1 MRFPRVKVD
10 GQGFYHCISRFV
22 HGLFIFRTS
31 AGGCPEAE
39 IFLSMMR
46 RGAAFCGI
54 QILDYGLMANH
65 FHLLCEVPEP
75 RFLPESE
82 VLERIEAR
90 YGSQYVQK
98 VRKELAQYAD
108 QPDGVEQSNRL
119 LDRYRKRTQD
129 ISIWVKELKG
139 GFAQDYNRRHKRYG
153 ALWSERF
160 KSTLLEGGQAVAAVA
175 AYIDLNAVRA
185 GLCSDPKEYRYC
197 GYAEAVAKGTTAA
210 FEGIRIILGLPE
222 SSSCEEISREYRQ
235 YLFIKGATGTEK
247 RPPAIELAEA
257 QKVVEQEKGELSLAE
272 QLHCKIRYFSD
283 GVILGSHAFVESYSQ
298 QLKKKLGYKRKSG
311 PVAAIKILGQ
321 TTLWVFR
328 QLRSR
333 AFG

>member
-1 MRFPRVKVD
+1 MRFPRVKAD

-22 HGLFIFRTS
+22 HGLFIFGTS

-65 FHLLCEVPEP
+65 FHLLCKVPEP

-283 GVILGSHAFVESYSQ
+283 GVILGSHAFVESYIQ

-311 PVAAIKILGQ
+311 PVAAIKVLGQ

-328 QLRSR
+328 ELRAR

>member
-1 MRFPRVKVD
+1 MRFPRVKAD

-31 AGGCPEAE
+31 TGRCPEAE
-39 IFLSMMR
+39 LFLSLMR
-46 RGAAFCGI
+46 RWAAFCGI
-54 QILDYGLMANH
+54 RILDYGLMANH

-75 RFLPESE
+75 RLLSQSE
-82 VLERIEAR
+82 VLERVEAG
-90 YGSQYVQK
+90 YGPQRVQALQA
-98 VRKELAQYAD
+98 ELARYAD
-108 QPDGVEQSNRL
+108 QPDGIEQSHRL
-119 LDRYRKRTQD
+119 LDPYRRRMHD
-129 ISIWVKELKG
+129 ISILLKELKG

-175 AYIDLNAVRA
+175 AYIDLNPVRA

-197 GYAEAVAKGTTAA
+197 GYAEAVAKGTAAA

-222 SSSCEEISREYRQ
+222 STSCQELSREYRQ
-235 YLFIKGATGTEK
+235 YLFIKGATATEH

-257 QKVVEQEKGELSLAE
+257 QKVVEQEKGELTLAE
-272 QLHCKIRYFSD
+272 KLRCKIRYFSD
-283 GVILGSHAFVESYSQ
+283 GVILGSQAFVESHSQ
-298 QLKKKLGYKRKSG
+298 RLKQKLGYKRRSG
-311 PVAAIKILGQ
+311 PVAALKIIGQ

-328 QLRSR
+328 KLRVR

>member
-1 MRFPRVKVD
+1 MRFPRVKAD

-31 AGGCPEAE
+31 TGRCPEAE
-39 IFLSMMR
+39 RFVSLMR
-46 RGAAFCGI
+46 RWAAFCGI
-54 QILDYGLMANH
+54 RILDYGLMANH
-65 FHLLCEVPEP
+65 FHLLCEVPAP
-75 RFLPESE
+75 RLLSQSE
-82 VLERIEAR
+82 VLERVQAG
-90 YGSQYVQK
+90 YGPQRVQALQA
-98 VRKELAQYAD
+98 ELARCAD
-108 QPDGVEQSNRL
+108 QPDGIEQRNRL
-119 LDRYRKRTQD
+119 LDPYRRRMHD
-129 ISIWVKELKG
+129 ISIFLKELKG

-175 AYIDLNAVRA
+175 AYIDLNPVRA

-197 GYAEAVAKGTTAA
+197 GYAEAVAKGTAAA

-222 SSSCEEISREYRQ
+222 STSCQELNREYRQ
-235 YLFIKGATGTEK
+235 YLFIKGATATK
-247 RPPAIELAEA
+247 NRPAAIEWAEA

-272 QLHCKIRYFSD
+272 QLRCKIRYFSD
-283 GVILGSHAFVESYSQ
+283 GVILGSHAFVQYHSQ
-298 QLKKKLGYKRKSG
+298 RLKQKLGYKRKSA
-311 PVAAIKILGQ
+311 PVAALKIIGQ

-328 QLRSR
+328 KLRVR

>member
-1 MRFPRVKVD
+1 MCCVLWLIAMRFPRVKAD

-31 AGGCPEAE
+31 ADGRPEAE

-65 FHLLCEVPEP
+65 FHLLCDVPEP

-90 YGSQYVQK
+90 YGSQYVQE
-98 VRKELAQYAD
+98 VREELARYAD
-108 QPDGVEQSNRL
+108 QPDGMEQSNRL
-119 LDRYRKRTQD
+119 LDRYRKRMQD
-129 ISIWVKELKG
+129 LSVWLKELKG

-160 KSTLLEGGQAVAAVA
+160 KSTLLEGGQALAAVA
-175 AYIDLNAVRA
+175 AYIDPNAVRA

-197 GYAEAVAKGTTAA
+197 GYAEAVAKGTAAA

-222 SSSCEEISREYRQ
+222 SSS
-235 YLFIKGATGTEK
+235 
-247 RPPAIELAEA
+247 
-257 QKVVEQEKGELSLAE
+257 
-272 QLHCKIRYFSD
+272 
-283 GVILGSHAFVESYSQ
+283 HA
-298 QLKKKLGYKRKSG
+298 RKS
-311 PVAAIKILGQ
+311 AESIASTCL
-321 TTLWVFR
+321 
-328 QLRSR
+328 SR
-333 AFG
+333 ALLAPRSVLRPLNWPKPKRL

>member
-1 MRFPRVKVD
+1 MRFPRVKAD

-31 AGGCPEAE
+31 TGRCPEAE
-39 IFLSMMR
+39 LFLSLMR
-46 RGAAFCGI
+46 RWAAFCGI
-54 QILDYGLMANH
+54 RILDYGLMANH

-75 RFLPESE
+75 RHLSQSE
-82 VLERIEAR
+82 VLQRIQEG
-90 YGSQYVQK
+90 YGAQYAQE
-98 VRKELAQYAD
+98 VREELARYAD
-108 QPDGVEQSNRL
+108 QPDGMEQSNRL
-119 LDRYRKRTQD
+119 LDRFRKRMQD
-129 ISIWVKELKG
+129 ISSLLKELKG
-139 GFAQDYNRRHKRYG
+139 GYAQDYNRRHKRYG

-197 GYAEAVAKGTTAA
+197 GYAEAVAKGTTAS

-235 YLFIKGATGTEK
+235 YLFIKGATATEN
-247 RPPAIELAEA
+247 RPPAIELDEA